1 MSDGYGYYDVAQI
14 CKNGHVINSMARQ
27 EPQFNQNFCDKC
39 GEETITAC
47 ESCNKDIRGYYHLQ
61 NVIGVSEIDAPSYC
75 YDCGATYPWTQRSL
89 EAAKELADDLDNLTE
104 EEKEALKSSL
114 PDLVKDG
121 PKTVVAKSRFKKLM
135 KKAGADAYDG
145 MRSILV
151 DVVSEAVKKSI
162 FGA

>member
-1 MSDGYGYYDVAQI
+1 
-14 CKNGHVINSMARQ
+14 MAHDY
-27 EPQFNQNFCDKC
+27 PQSNQDFCDKC
-39 GEETITAC
+39 GEQTITAC
-47 ESCNKDIRGYYHLQ
+47 ESCNTNIRGYYH
-61 NVIGVSEIDAPSYC
+61 VPGVFGFSGFNTPSYC
-75 YDCGATYPWTQRSL
+75 NNCGAAYPWTQRSL
-89 EAAKELADDLDNLTE
+89 EAAGELADELESLTE

-121 PKTVVAKSRFKKLM
+121 PKTVVAESRFRKLM

>member
-1 MSDGYGYYDVAQI
+1 MSDSYYDVAQI
-14 CKNGHVINSMARQ
+14 CKNGHVINSMAHDY
-27 EPQFNQNFCDKC
+27 PQSNQDFCDKC
-39 GEETITAC
+39 GEQTITAC
-47 ESCNKDIRGYYHLQ
+47 ESCNTNIQGHYH
-61 NVIGVSEIDAPSYC
+61 VPGVFGFSGFNTPSYC
-75 YDCGATYPWTQRSL
+75 YNCGATYPWTQRSL
-89 EAAKELADDLDNLTE
+89 EAAKELADELESLTE

-121 PKTVVAKSRFKKLM
+121 PKTVVAESRFRKLM